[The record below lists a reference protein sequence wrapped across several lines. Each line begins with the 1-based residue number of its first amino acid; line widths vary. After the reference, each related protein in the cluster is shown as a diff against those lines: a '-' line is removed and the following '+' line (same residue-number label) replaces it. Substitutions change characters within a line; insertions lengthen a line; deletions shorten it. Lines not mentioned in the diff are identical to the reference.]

1 MRRGFQKYFMHFSI
15 IYAAIMVLAEFFFIL
30 RFGCGMKL
38 EITVTVAFI
47 LRLSVNFQ
55 ALRMR
60 RTMLEVFQNEETTFA
75 LPSVFLAIYSAC
87 NRCH

>member
-15 IYAAIMVLAEFFFIL
+15 IYAAIMVLAEFFFFIL

-60 RTMLEVFQNEETTFA
+60 RTMLEVFQNEE
-75 LPSVFLAIYSAC
+75 LPSVFLE
-87 NRCH
+87 NL